1 MNHLLKSWRS
11 CVLLAGLSATIAL
24 TGCSNIQGIDAP
36 DTSTHPIHST
46 EHHQPISSDNPFT
59 KCPPYNPEQTMCTAQ
74 YDPVCVKV
82 KTDSGF
88 HYRTAGN
95 SCSACGTTAALG
107 YVKGQCS

>member
-11 CVLLAGLSATIAL
+11 CVLLAGLSAAIVL

-46 EHHQPISSDNPFT
+46 EHHQSISSDNPFT

-82 KTDSGF
+82 KTNSGF
-88 HYRTAGN
+88 NYRTAGN